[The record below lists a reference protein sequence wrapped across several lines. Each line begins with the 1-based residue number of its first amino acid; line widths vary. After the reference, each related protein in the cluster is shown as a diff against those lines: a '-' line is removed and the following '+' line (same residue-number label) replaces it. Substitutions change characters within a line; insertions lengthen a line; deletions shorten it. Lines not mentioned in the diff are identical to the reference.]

1 MKHRKVYYYD
11 NELEDEFSGIKRNT
25 ITVGENYRYSHGR
38 LWKVAAWVLYH
49 IIMTPAA
56 FIYMKLRFC
65 MRIEGKDKLCGLRDG
80 GDGRCRPAFF
90 YGNHTQVP
98 GDGYIPACISFPR
111 KAIILAHPDN
121 VSLYGT
127 KISWRCWA
135 PFRYLISSGA

>member
-1 MKHRKVYYYD
+1 MKYRKVYYYD

-25 ITVGENYRYSHGR
+25 ITVDENYRYSHGR

-80 GDGRCRPAFF
+80 GDGRVVV
-90 YGNHTQVP
+90 ND
-98 GDGYIPACISFPR
+98 GDLAGRHFSMEIIPRSR
-111 KAIILAHPDN
+111 GM
-121 VSLYGT
+121 VT
-127 KISWRCWA
+127 
-135 PFRYLISSGA
+135 FRHA

>member
-25 ITVGENYRYSHGR
+25 ITVDENYRYSHGR

-80 GDGRCRPAFF
+80 GDGRWKQLRSCAFHVH
-90 YGNHTQVP
+90 YSGSKC
-98 GDGYIPACISFPR
+98 G
-111 KAIILAHPDN
+111 
-121 VSLYGT
+121 
-127 KISWRCWA
+127 
-135 PFRYLISSGA
+135 FRGLFCNT

>member
-1 MKHRKVYYYD
+1 MKYRKVYYYD

-25 ITVGENYRYSHGR
+25 ITVDENYRYSHGR

-49 IIMTPAA
+49 IIMTPVA

-80 GDGRCRPAFF
+80 GDGRCRSAFF

-111 KAIILAHPDN
+111 
-121 VSLYGT
+121 
-127 KISWRCWA
+127 
-135 PFRYLISSGA
+135 

>member
-25 ITVGENYRYSHGR
+25 ITVDENYRYSHGR

-90 YGNHTQVP
+90 YGI
-98 GDGYIPACISFPR
+98 IPRSRGMA
-111 KAIILAHPDN
+111 
-121 VSLYGT
+121 T
-127 KISWRCWA
+127 
-135 PFRYLISSGA
+135 FRHA